1 MATVFQHGPV
11 ALDLPDD
18 WADQSTLMFVAPPP
32 AAHVPTQASVEQPTE
47 SVRIEFTHNPFDS
60 AETYIAT
67 QLEELGRAD
76 PSFAE
81 AISSGPFECPLGT
94 GWHVVCQVDVDDIL
108 LRQIIVGVEL
118 GPNVLLFAVGTAS
131 QDRFG
136 SQEAALR
143 TILESIRPHP
153 GDAT

>member
-1 MATVFQHGPV
+1 MATVFQHGQV

-18 WADQSTLMFVAPPP
+18 WADQSTLMFIAPPP
-32 AAHVPTQASVEQPTE
+32 AADVPTQANVEQPTE

-81 AISSGPFECPLGT
+81 ALSSGPFKCPLGD
-94 GWHVVCQVDVDDIL
+94 GWHVVCQVNVDEVL

-118 GPNVLLFAVGTAS
+118 GPNVLLFAVATAS
-131 QDRFG
+131 QDRFE

-143 TILESIRPHP
+143 SILESMRTVP
-153 GDAT
+153 GEAT